1 MPEMGGDELCA
12 AIKSDIETSH
22 IPVILLTAL
31 SDEKNMLKGLDKGA
45 DAYITKPFSVNV
57 LKANIRSIL
66 RNRILLRKTY
76 AGLKSGTGPLPEGCS
91 NALDWKFIASI
102 KKNVEDN
109 MDNPSFTIDVL
120 CTLLNM
126 SRTSFYNKLKA
137 LTDQAPGDYVRLI
150 RLKRAMQLLK
160 EQKYTITEV
169 AEMTGFSDAKYFREV
184 FKKHFNISPSQYAK
198 EEGNIGEGKQ

>member
-1 MPEMGGDELCA
+1 MHKRTRRVGRGKEYNPDLILSDVMMPEMGGDELCA

-91 NALDWKFIASI
+91 NALDWKFIATVRECVMEHITSPDF
-102 KKNVEDN
+102 NVD
-109 MDNPSFTIDVL
+109 
-120 CTLLNM
+120 
-126 SRTSFYNKLKA
+126 TSVKSS
-137 LTDQAPGDYVRLI
+137 T
-150 RLKRAMQLLK
+150 
-160 EQKYTITEV
+160 
-169 AEMTGFSDAKYFREV
+169 
-184 FKKHFNISPSQYAK
+184 
-198 EEGNIGEGKQ
+198 

>member
-1 MPEMGGDELCA
+1 MVVAREYNPDLILSDVMMPEMGGDELCA

-76 AGLKSGTGPLPEGCS
+76 AGLKSGTC
-91 NALDWKFIASI
+91 
-102 KKNVEDN
+102 
-109 MDNPSFTIDVL
+109 
-120 CTLLNM
+120 LL
-126 SRTSFYNKLKA
+126 
-137 LTDQAPGDYVRLI
+137 
-150 RLKRAMQLLK
+150 
-160 EQKYTITEV
+160 YT
-169 AEMTGFSDAKYFREV
+169 
-184 FKKHFNISPSQYAK
+184 SPSPRD
-198 EEGNIGEGKQ
+198 